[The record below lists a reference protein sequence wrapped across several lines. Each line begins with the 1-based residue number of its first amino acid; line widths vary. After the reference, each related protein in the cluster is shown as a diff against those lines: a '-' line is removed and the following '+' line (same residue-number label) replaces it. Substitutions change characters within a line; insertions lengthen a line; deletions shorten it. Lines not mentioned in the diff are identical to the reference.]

1 MRNTDSLSIGDVV
14 KAFDT
19 IALANEGV
27 IVTVD
32 TLTDGFAV
40 GRTLEG
46 HRIGFASYED
56 AYALTMF
63 FDLGP
68 CPACGDHIDYCQG
81 HGPMGDPQ
89 GYAVTRLHDDGVHS
103 LCHPASDC
111 REDN

>member
-1 MRNTDSLSIGDVV
+1 
-14 KAFDT
+14 
-19 IALANEGV
+19 
-27 IVTVD
+27 
-32 TLTDGFAV
+32 
-40 GRTLEG
+40 
-46 HRIGFASYED
+46 
-56 AYALTMF
+56 MF